1 MGSGAPPPVP
11 VLVTAHRRPDSLS
24 RVLGQLRR
32 SEVSSV
38 AVWIDGPRSSSESD
52 AVHDTRVVAEEFLS
66 GANDHLR
73 ALDVNLGCRWS
84 VTSAVE
90 WFLSEH
96 PHGVILEDD
105 VLPSSA
111 FFKLA
116 GQSLAAGPRF
126 DEVTLGSITGYNF
139 VPRRRQQRPGQL
151 RASAYF
157 SSWGWG
163 TWATQWE
170 QFRMDLL
177 PWPTYATALESPT
190 AVTPHARQY
199 LESIHR
205 RISMGA
211 MDSWAY
217 VALLEQIR
225 LGLRT
230 LVPSESLVENFGFSA
245 DATHTRRAPSW
256 VTEQRGSSGLSGSAG
271 RLAIPQ
277 VRLDGKADQY
287 MERHVFEFLPRW
299 SAWKTWRRMRRRLT
313 LD

>member
-1 MGSGAPPPVP
+1 
-11 VLVTAHRRPDSLS
+11 
-24 RVLGQLRR
+24 
-32 SEVSSV
+32 
-38 AVWIDGPRSSSESD
+38 
-52 AVHDTRVVAEEFLS
+52 
-66 GANDHLR
+66 
-73 ALDVNLGCRWS
+73 
-84 VTSAVE
+84 
-90 WFLSEH
+90 
-96 PHGVILEDD
+96 
-105 VLPSSA
+105 
-111 FFKLA
+111 
-116 GQSLAAGPRF
+116 
-126 DEVTLGSITGYNF
+126 
-139 VPRRRQQRPGQL
+139 
-151 RASAYF
+151 
-157 SSWGWG
+157 
-163 TWATQWE
+163 
-170 QFRMDLL
+170 MDLL

-230 LVPSESLVENFGFSA
+230 LVPSESLVDNFGFSA
-245 DATHTRRAPSW
+245 D

-277 VRLDGKADQY
+277 VRLYGKADQY